1 MYMQRHSSQGPAS
14 FSHIGPRALELVRLQ
29 QSIPSFGD
37 RKFSSATAA
46 DPQWRLNLKDH
57 MDRVA
62 AMSTLIAVT
71 LGVGRREAALIGEAG
86 RVHDLGKVFVN
97 PLVLEKPGPLSDA
110 EMRTVQMHTVWGDAL
125 LRKSDDPC
133 LALAAKVA
141 LQHHENWDG
150 SGYPYGL
157 SGQQIGFAAR
167 IVSICDVYDSLR
179 EARPYKLALTHNG
192 QWPSSRKGMS
202 GLVQACLTLRFSP
215 TSFAIRN
222 FAARS
227 SMVLLRKVG
236 ILRDDKRC

>member
-125 LRKSDDPC
+125 LRKNDDPC

-179 EARPYKLALTHNG
+179 EARPYKLALTHYRAMAIITKG
-192 QWPSSRKGMS
+192 DERTRPGMFDPSILAAFVRNQE
-202 GLVQACLTLRFSP
+202 LCC
-215 TSFAIRN
+215 AIFDGFVVGGRHS
-222 FAARS
+222 AR
-227 SMVLLRKVG
+227 
-236 ILRDDKRC
+236 